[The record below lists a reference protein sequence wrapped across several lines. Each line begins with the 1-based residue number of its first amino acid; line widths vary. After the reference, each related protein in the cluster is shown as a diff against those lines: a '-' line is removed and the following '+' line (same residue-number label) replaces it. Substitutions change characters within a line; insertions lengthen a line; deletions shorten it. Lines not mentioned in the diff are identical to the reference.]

1 MKYLIKYAS
10 RSRPENFERGLISI
24 IENANEPK
32 NIVVLVSLD
41 IDDKRLPEYMTVIEK
56 YWSKVHIKVKADKS
70 NNKIHAINRD
80 INDYKAHWDIL
91 INFSD
96 DMIFTMKGWDDF
108 ITEKFKMYFP
118 NGDGFLHLNDGN
130 QSLSIATMSVM
141 DRKYYDRDEYIYHPD
156 YESLEC
162 DREATDVAHIRGRK
176 VYIKE
181 QLIKHLHYEW
191 GLAPNDP
198 IYAINSTQEIRQKD
212 KDTFNRRKAV
222 NYGLGGMKNKSLYL

>member
-41 IDDKRLPEYMTVIEK
+41 IDDERLPEYMTVIEK

-80 INDYKAHWDIL
+80 VNDYKAHWDIL

-96 DMIFTMKGWDDF
+96 DMVFIEKGWDSIIADLF
-108 ITEKFKMYFP
+108 ARYFP
-118 NGDGFLHLNDGN
+118 NGDGFLHLPDGN
-130 QSLSIATMSVM
+130 QNENISTMSIM
-141 DRKYYDRDEYIYHPD
+141 DRKYFDRDDYIYHPS
-156 YESLEC
+156 YISLWC
-162 DREATDVAHIRGRK
+162 DVEATEVAKMRQRH
-176 VYIKE
+176 VYINK
-181 QLIKHLHYEW
+181 QLFKHLHPAW
-191 GLAPNDP
+191 GLAPMDKQYLKTESYNHVDKLTYNERKQNKFGNQT
-198 IYAINSTQEIRQKD
+198 IYSDSHIA
-212 KDTFNRRKAV
+212 
-222 NYGLGGMKNKSLYL
+222 

>member
-24 IENANEPK
+24 IENATAPE

-41 IDDKRLPEYMTVIEK
+41 VDDTRLSEYMTVIEK
-56 YWSKVHIKVKADKS
+56 YWSKVHIKVKADTS
-70 NNKIHAINRD
+70 LSKIHAINRD
-80 INDYKAHWDIL
+80 VNDYKAHWDIL

-96 DMIFTMKGWDDF
+96 DMIFTAKGWDSF

-130 QSLSIATMSVM
+130 QSLNIATMSVM
-141 DRKYYDRDEYIYHPD
+141 DRRYYDRDDYIYNPE
-156 YESLEC
+156 YLSLEC

-176 VYIKE
+176 VYIKD
-181 QLIKHLHYEW
+181 QIIKHLHYEW
-191 GLAPNDP
+191 NLAPNDT
-198 IYAINSTQEIRQKD
+198 IYVQNSTQEIRQKD
-212 KDTFNRRKAV
+212 IETFKKRKAV
-222 NYGLGGMKNKSLYL
+222 NYGLTSTVNTSIYL